1 MKSQPFL
8 ANPRKRAAIGLALSL
23 LLHALLIFRFATQP
37 PPPTDIN
44 EPGPKGNMPLTVRL
58 LPMSRP
64 SSQSAATPPA
74 PAQRPVLAPPPTAKQ
89 RPRQKQKP
97 TVAQKKQS
105 APKTAL
111 DKSLPQE
118 KTASKKLPP
127 NADIS
132 DMLAAA
138 RERRRAAGIEDPN
151 ESDSRQPQDD
161 SAIARANVQQ
171 MLQMQSHGQQE
182 SGGVF
187 QITYKGVRTAEFIFR
202 GWNVRRRTDTRQLI
216 QVDAGL
222 NGDVDTAIVRRMIE
236 LIRQSERGDF
246 HWESR
251 RLGRVVVLSARPQ
264 DSAELE
270 DFLKKEFRLTQ

>member
-23 LLHALLIFRFATQP
+23 LLHALILFRFATQ

-58 LPMSRP
+58 LPMP
-64 SSQSAATPPA
+64 APPA
-74 PAQRPVLAPPPTAKQ
+74 PAAKPAPSRPVLAPPPMAKQ
-89 RPRQKQKP
+89 QPRQKQKP
-97 TVAQKKQS
+97 AVAQKKQA

-111 DKSLPQE
+111 DTSLPPE

-127 NADIS
+127 TADIS

-138 RERRRAAGIEDPN
+138 RERRRAAGIEEP
-151 ESDSRQPQDD
+151 DSGRQEPQDD

-182 SGGVF
+182 AGGVF

-236 LIRQSERGDF
+236 LIRQTERGDF

>member
-1 MKSQPFL
+1 MKSQPLL

-37 PPPTDIN
+37 PPPMDIN

-64 SSQSAATPPA
+64 SESPATPAPSRPA
-74 PAQRPVLAPPPTAKQ
+74 LAPPPMAKQ
-89 RPRQKQKP
+89 QPRQKQKA
-97 TVAQKKQS
+97 VAQKKQA

-138 RERRRAAGIEDPN
+138 RDRRRAAGIEDP
-151 ESDSRQPQDD
+151 DSSKQEPQDD

-182 SGGVF
+182 AGGVF
-187 QITYKGVRTAEFIFR
+187 QITYKGARTAEFIFR

-236 LIRQSERGDF
+236 LIRQTERGDF

-270 DFLKKEFRLTQ
+270 DFLKKEFRLAQ

>member
-1 MKSQPFL
+1 
-8 ANPRKRAAIGLALSL
+8 
-23 LLHALLIFRFATQP
+23 
-37 PPPTDIN
+37 
-44 EPGPKGNMPLTVRL
+44 
-58 LPMSRP
+58 
-64 SSQSAATPPA
+64 
-74 PAQRPVLAPPPTAKQ
+74 
-89 RPRQKQKP
+89 
-97 TVAQKKQS
+97 
-105 APKTAL
+105 PKTAL
-111 DKSLPQE
+111 DKSLPPE
-118 KTASKKLPP
+118 KTASRKLPP
-127 NADIS
+127 TADIS

-138 RERRRAAGIEDPN
+138 RERRRAAGIADPN
-151 ESDSRQPQDD
+151 DSDSRQPQDD

-236 LIRQSERGDF
+236 LIRQTERGDF

-270 DFLKKEFRLTQ
+270 DFLKKEFRLAQ